1 MQNTRRKKLGQIL
14 VEAGL
19 INEDQLVQALEEQK
33 KKKGKLGKI
42 IIEKE
47 WAKNE
52 DICKALSKQLNIP
65 YVKLKELEI
74 SKEVIETIPRKQAS
88 RKLLFPY
95 KKTGRRLRL
104 AMANPLDY
112 TTINEIKFKTGLD
125 VSVAVATEED
135 IRAAIDDNYP
145 DEFDLDLF
153 ATMVPSEEVEVLAE
167 ERDENE
173 YDVDELIRQSEI
185 APIVRLT
192 NAILA
197 DAIKLQASD
206 IHIEPQERE
215 VTVRYRIDG
224 MMKNIFK
231 VGLPALAPLVSRIK
245 IIGDMDI
252 ATKRRPQDGRTK
264 LKVGNNQY
272 DMRISTLPTIFGE
285 KVVIRVLDQSKAFID
300 LEELGF
306 SPDDLKALAAILT
319 RPQGIILVTGPTGS
333 GKSTT
338 LYASLNRLK
347 SEVINIVTVEDPVE
361 YQLPGINQV
370 QVNEKAGI
378 TFASGLRS
386 ILRQDPNVVMVGEI
400 RDAETAKI
408 AFQAANTGHLVLT
421 TLHTNDAAAAVTRL
435 VDLGVDPY
443 VIASSL
449 LCVLAQRLVRKN
461 CPHCTVVEKLN
472 KTLITRLEISG
483 DGKALEKIKKGQG
496 CEACQFSGY
505 LGRLGIYEMLM
516 VDNDLRKLIVQG
528 AADTEIAEDARE
540 RGMKNLFGDCRDK
553 LFQGV
558 TSVEELMRVAPPPER
573 EGRQPAM
580 EQVAAEAPVEM
591 TAEAP
596 VEMTAEA
603 PAEKTAEGLGA
614 QLRVLAVDDDPFIR
628 KMLQKVLTEAQYD
641 VVLATDG
648 EEALEK
654 VYRERPDLIISDVV
668 MPNMDGLSLVKK
680 LKSQLQTSI
689 IPVILLTTKDEVESE
704 VEGLE
709 AGADDYIPKPIV
721 ANLLLARINRVLS
734 IYGRAQ

>member
-1 MQNTRRKKLGQIL
+1 MQRKKLGQIL

-19 INEDQLVQALEEQK
+19 ITEDQLVQALTDQK
-33 KKKGKLGKI
+33 KTKGKRLGKI
-42 IIEKE
+42 IVEKK
-47 WAKNE
+47 WASE
-52 DICKALSKQLNIP
+52 GDICEALSKQRNIP
-65 YVKLKELEI
+65 YVKLGELEI
-74 SKEVIETIPRKQAS
+74 SKEVLETISRKQAN
-88 RKLLFPY
+88 RKLIFPY
-95 KKTGRRLRL
+95 RRTGRRLRL

-112 TTINEIKFKTGLD
+112 GTIDEVKFRSGLD

-135 IRAAIDDNYP
+135 IRKAIENSYAED
-145 DEFDLDLF
+145 FDFDMF

-197 DAIKLQASD
+197 DAIKLSASD
-206 IHIEPQERE
+206 IHIEPQEKE
-215 VTVRYRIDG
+215 VSVRYRIDG
-224 MMKNIFK
+224 MMKNIFR
-231 VGLPALAPLVSRIK
+231 VGIPALAPLVSRIK
-245 IIGDMDI
+245 IIADMDI
-252 ATKRRPQDGRTK
+252 AVKRRPQDGRTR
-264 LKVGNNQY
+264 LKVGTKQY

-306 SPDDLKALAAILT
+306 SQNDLKTLNSMLS
-319 RPQGIILVTGPTGS
+319 RPQGIVLVTGPTGS

-370 QVNEKAGI
+370 QVNERAGI

-421 TLHTNDAAAAVTRL
+421 TLHTNDASTAVTRL
-435 VDLGVDPY
+435 VDLGADPY

-461 CPHCTVVEKLN
+461 CPNCLVPESLDKGL
-472 KTLITRLEISG
+472 LARLELSG
-483 DGKALEKIKKGQG
+483 DKKAQKKVKKGQG
-496 CEACQFSGY
+496 CEACQFTGY
-505 LGRLGIYEMLM
+505 DGRVGIYELLM
-516 VDNDLRKLIVQG
+516 VDDELRKLIVKG
-528 AADTEIAEDARE
+528 ASDTEIAENARE
-540 RGMKNLFGDCRDK
+540 RGIRDLFGDCQEK
-553 LFQGV
+553 LIQGR
-558 TSVEELMRVAPPPER
+558 TSIEELMRVAPPPER
-573 EGRQPAM
+573 KSGQPAVEEM
-580 EQVAAEAPVEM
+580 DAAPPVDRTDEAPR
-591 TAEAP
+591 
-596 VEMTAEA
+596 
-603 PAEKTAEGLGA
+603 K

-628 KMLQKVLTEAQYD
+628 KMLDKVLTEAHYD

-648 EEALEK
+648 QEALEK
-654 VYRERPDLIISDVV
+654 IYRERPDLIISDVV
-668 MPNMDGLSLVKK
+668 MPKLDGLSLVKK
-680 LKSQLQTSI
+680 LKGQLQTSI
-689 IPVILLTTKDEVESE
+689 IPVILLTSKDEVESE

-734 IYGRAQ
+734 IYGRAH

>member
-1 MQNTRRKKLGQIL
+1 MRRKKLGQIL
-14 VEAGL
+14 VAAGL
-19 INEDQLVQALEEQK
+19 ISENQLVQALEEQK
-33 KKKGKLGKI
+33 KKKGKQLGRI

-74 SKEVIETIPRKQAS
+74 SKEVIETIPRKQAN
-88 RKLLFPY
+88 RKLLIPY
-95 KKTGRRLRL
+95 KKMGRRLRL

-112 TTINEIKFKTGLD
+112 TTIDEIKFKTGLD

-135 IRAAIDDNYP
+135 IREAIDNNYP

-167 ERDENE
+167 ERNENE

-206 IHIEPQERE
+206 IHIEPQEKE

-245 IIGDMDI
+245 IISDMDI
-252 ATKRRPQDGRTK
+252 AAKRRPQDGRTK
-264 LKVGNNQY
+264 LKVGKKQY

-300 LEELGF
+300 LAELGF
-306 SPDDLKALAAILT
+306 SQDDLKALNALLT
-319 RPQGIILVTGPTGS
+319 RPQGIVLVTGPTGS

-347 SEVINIVTVEDPVE
+347 SEVINIITVEDPVE
-361 YQLPGINQV
+361 YQLPGISQV
-370 QVNEKAGI
+370 QVNERAGI

-421 TLHTNDAAAAVTRL
+421 TLHTNDASAAVTRL

-461 CPHCTVVEKLN
+461 CPHCTVVEKVN
-472 KTLITRLEISG
+472 KTVVSRLEISG
-483 DGKALEKIKKGQG
+483 DSKTLEKIKKGQG

-528 AADTEIAEDARE
+528 ASDTEIAEDARE
-540 RGMKNLFGDCRDK
+540 RGIKDLFGDCRDK

-580 EQVAAEAPVEM
+580 EQMAAAAPVEQVV
-591 TAEAP
+591 AAAP
-596 VEMTAEA
+596 V
-603 PAEKTAEGLGA
+603 EKTAEALGA
-614 QLRVLAVDDDPFIR
+614 QLRILAVDDDPFIR

-689 IPVILLTTKDEVESE
+689 IPVILLTSKDEVESE

-721 ANLLLARINRVLS
+721 ANLLLARINRVLA

>member
-1 MQNTRRKKLGQIL
+1 MRRKKLGQIL

-33 KKKGKLGKI
+33 KKKGKQLGKI

-74 SKEVIETIPRKQAS
+74 SKEVIETIPRKQAN

-104 AMANPLDY
+104 AMANPLDHI
-112 TTINEIKFKTGLD
+112 TIDEVKFKTGLD

-135 IRAAIDDNYP
+135 IREAIDDNYP

-206 IHIEPQERE
+206 IHIEPQEKE

-252 ATKRRPQDGRTK
+252 AMKRRPQDGRTK

-300 LEELGF
+300 LEVLGF
-306 SPDDLKALAAILT
+306 SPDDLKALTSILT

-421 TLHTNDAAAAVTRL
+421 TLHTNDASAAVTRL

-461 CPHCTVVEKLN
+461 CPHCTVVEKVN
-472 KTLITRLEISG
+472 KTLLTRLGISG
-483 DGKALEKIKKGQG
+483 DNKALKKIKKGQG

-540 RGMKNLFGDCRDK
+540 RGIKDLFGDCRDK
-553 LFQGV
+553 LFQGA

-573 EGRQPAM
+573 EGRQPAIEEM
-580 EQVAAEAPVEM
+580 AAEAPVEK

-596 VEMTAEA
+596 VEKTAEA
-603 PAEKTAEGLGA
+603 PVEKTAEALGA
-614 QLRVLAVDDDPFIR
+614 HLRVLAVDDDPFIR

-689 IPVILLTTKDEVESE
+689 IPVILLTSKDEVESE

>member
-1 MQNTRRKKLGQIL
+1 MRRKKLGQIL

-19 INEDQLVQALEEQK
+19 ISEDQLAQALEEQK
-33 KKKGKLGKI
+33 KQKGKRLGKI

-52 DICKALSKQLNIP
+52 DICQALSKQLNIP
-65 YVKLKELEI
+65 YVKLKELEF

-112 TTINEIKFKTGLD
+112 TTLNEIKFKTGLD

-153 ATMVPSEEVEVLAE
+153 ATMVPSEEVEVLTE

-206 IHIEPQERE
+206 IHIEPQEKE

-252 ATKRRPQDGRTK
+252 AMKRRPQDGRTK

-300 LEELGF
+300 LQELGF
-306 SPDDLKALAAILT
+306 GPDDLKALASILA
-319 RPQGIILVTGPTGS
+319 RPQGIVLVTGPTGS

-361 YQLPGINQV
+361 YQLPGISQV
-370 QVNEKAGI
+370 QVNERAGI
-378 TFASGLRS
+378 TFATGLRS

-421 TLHTNDAAAAVTRL
+421 TLHTNDASAAVTRL

-449 LCVLAQRLVRKN
+449 LCVLAQRLVRQN
-461 CPHCTVVEKLN
+461 CPHCVVVEKVN
-472 KTLITRLEISG
+472 KTLLTRLGISG
-483 DGKALEKIKKGQG
+483 DNKTLEKIKKGQG

-528 AADTEIAEDARE
+528 ASDTEIAEDARE
-540 RGMKNLFGDCRDK
+540 RGIKDLFGDCRDK

-558 TSVEELMRVAPPPER
+558 TSVDELMRVAPPPER

-580 EQVAAEAPVEM
+580 EQVAAAAPVEQV
-591 TAEAP
+591 AAAAP
-596 VEMTAEA
+596 V
-603 PAEKTAEGLGA
+603 EKTAEALGA
-614 QLRVLAVDDDPFIR
+614 QLRILAVDDDPFIR

-689 IPVILLTTKDEVESE
+689 IPVILLTSKDEVESE

>member
-1 MQNTRRKKLGQIL
+1 MQRKKLGQIL

-19 INEDQLVQALEEQK
+19 ISEDQLVQALEEQK
-33 KKKGKLGKI
+33 KQKGKQLGRI

-52 DICKALSKQLNIP
+52 DICQALSKQLNIP
-65 YVKLKELEI
+65 YVKLKEMEF

-206 IHIEPQERE
+206 IHIEPQEKE

-252 ATKRRPQDGRTK
+252 AMKRRPQDGRTK

-300 LEELGF
+300 LQELGF
-306 SPDDLKALAAILT
+306 GPDDLKALTSILT
-319 RPQGIILVTGPTGS
+319 RPQGIVLVTGPTGS

-361 YQLPGINQV
+361 YQIPGISQV
-370 QVNEKAGI
+370 QVNERAGI

-421 TLHTNDAAAAVTRL
+421 TLHTNDASAAVTRL

-449 LCVLAQRLVRKN
+449 LCVLAQRLLRQN
-461 CPHCTVVEKLN
+461 CPHCVVVDKVN
-472 KTLITRLEISG
+472 KTLLTRLGISG
-483 DGKALEKIKKGQG
+483 DNKNLEKIKKGQG

-528 AADTEIAEDARE
+528 ASDTEIAENARE
-540 RGMKNLFGDCRDK
+540 RGIKDLFGDCRDK

-580 EQVAAEAPVEM
+580 EQAAAAAPVEQV
-591 TAEAP
+591 AAAAP
-596 VEMTAEA
+596 V
-603 PAEKTAEGLGA
+603 EKTAEALGA

-689 IPVILLTTKDEVESE
+689 IPVILLTSKDEVESE

>member
-1 MQNTRRKKLGQIL
+1 MRRKKLGQIL

-19 INEDQLVQALEEQK
+19 INEEQLVQALEEQK
-33 KKKGKLGKI
+33 KQKGKQLGKI
-42 IIEKE
+42 IIENE

-65 YVKLKELEI
+65 YVKLKELEF
-74 SKEVIETIPRKQAS
+74 SKEVIETIPRKQAN

-135 IRAAIDDNYP
+135 IREAIDDNYP

-206 IHIEPQERE
+206 IHIEPQEKE

-231 VGLPALAPLVSRIK
+231 VGIPALAPLVSRIK

-252 ATKRRPQDGRTK
+252 AMKRRPQDGRTK

-300 LEELGF
+300 LQELGF
-306 SPDDLKALAAILT
+306 GPDDLKALASILT
-319 RPQGIILVTGPTGS
+319 RPQGIVLVTGPTGS

-361 YQLPGINQV
+361 YQLPGISQV
-370 QVNEKAGI
+370 QVNERAGI

-421 TLHTNDAAAAVTRL
+421 TLHTNDASSAVTRL
-435 VDLGVDPY
+435 IDLGVDPY

-461 CPHCTVVEKLN
+461 CPHCQVVEKVN
-472 KTLITRLEISG
+472 KTLLTRLGISG
-483 DGKALEKIKKGQG
+483 GKKTLEKIKKGQG

-540 RGMKNLFGDCRDK
+540 RGIKDLFGDCRDK

-558 TSVEELMRVAPPPER
+558 TSVDELMRVAPPPER
-573 EGRQPAM
+573 DGRQPAM
-580 EQVAAEAPVEM
+580 EQVAAAAPV
-591 TAEAP
+591 
-596 VEMTAEA
+596 
-603 PAEKTAEGLGA
+603 EKTAEALGT

-689 IPVILLTTKDEVESE
+689 IPVILLTSKDEVESE

>member
-1 MQNTRRKKLGQIL
+1 MRRKKLGQIL

-19 INEDQLVQALEEQK
+19 ISEDQLVQALEEQK
-33 KKKGKLGKI
+33 KQKGKQVGKI
-42 IIEKE
+42 IIEKK

-52 DICKALSKQLNIP
+52 DICQALSKQLNIP
-65 YVKLKELEI
+65 YVKLKELEF
-74 SKEVIETIPRKQAS
+74 SKEVIETIPRKQAT

-95 KKTGRRLRL
+95 KKMGRRLRL

-135 IRAAIDDNYP
+135 IRQAIDDNYP

-197 DAIKLQASD
+197 DAIKLKASD
-206 IHIEPQERE
+206 IHIEPQEKE

-252 ATKRRPQDGRTK
+252 AMKRRPQDGRTK

-300 LEELGF
+300 LQELGF
-306 SPDDLKALAAILT
+306 GPDDLKTLASILT
-319 RPQGIILVTGPTGS
+319 RPQGIVLVTGPTGS

-361 YQLPGINQV
+361 YQLPGISQV
-370 QVNEKAGI
+370 QVNERAGI

-421 TLHTNDAAAAVTRL
+421 TLHTNDASAAVTRL

-449 LCVLAQRLVRKN
+449 LCVLAQRLVRQN
-461 CPHCTVVEKLN
+461 CPHCVVVEKVD
-472 KTLITRLEISG
+472 KTLLTRLGISG
-483 DGKALEKIKKGQG
+483 DNKTLEKIKKGQG

-505 LGRLGIYEMLM
+505 IGRLGIYEMLM

-528 AADTEIAEDARE
+528 ASDTEIAEDARE
-540 RGMKNLFGDCRDK
+540 RGIKDLFGDCRDK

-558 TSVEELMRVAPPPER
+558 TSVDELMRVAPPPER

-580 EQVAAEAPVEM
+580 EPVAAAAPVEQVAAAAPV
-591 TAEAP
+591 
-596 VEMTAEA
+596 
-603 PAEKTAEGLGA
+603 EKTAEALGT

-689 IPVILLTTKDEVESE
+689 IPVILLTSKDEVESE

>member
-1 MQNTRRKKLGQIL
+1 MRRKKLGQIL

-19 INEDQLVQALEEQK
+19 ISEDQLAQALEEQK
-33 KKKGKLGKI
+33 KQKGKRLGKI

-52 DICKALSKQLNIP
+52 DICQALSKQLNIP
-65 YVKLKELEI
+65 YVKLKELEF

-112 TTINEIKFKTGLD
+112 TTLNEIKFKTGLD

-153 ATMVPSEEVEVLAE
+153 ATMVPSEEVEVLTE

-197 DAIKLQASD
+197 DAIKLKASD
-206 IHIEPQERE
+206 IHIEPQEKE

-252 ATKRRPQDGRTK
+252 AMKRRPQDGRTK

-300 LEELGF
+300 LQELGF
-306 SPDDLKALAAILT
+306 GPDDLKALASILT
-319 RPQGIILVTGPTGS
+319 RPQGIVLVTGPTGS

-361 YQLPGINQV
+361 YQLPGISQV
-370 QVNEKAGI
+370 QVNERAGI

-421 TLHTNDAAAAVTRL
+421 TLHTNDASAAVTRL

-449 LCVLAQRLVRKN
+449 LCVLAQRLVRQN
-461 CPHCTVVEKLN
+461 CPHCVVVEKVN
-472 KTLITRLEISG
+472 KTLLTRLGISG
-483 DGKALEKIKKGQG
+483 DNKTLEKIKKGQG

-528 AADTEIAEDARE
+528 ASDTEIAEDARE
-540 RGMKNLFGDCRDK
+540 RGVKDLFGDCRDK

-558 TSVEELMRVAPPPER
+558 TSVDELMRVAPPPER

-580 EQVAAEAPVEM
+580 EQVAAAAPVEQV
-591 TAEAP
+591 AAAAP
-596 VEMTAEA
+596 V
-603 PAEKTAEGLGA
+603 EKTAEALGA
-614 QLRVLAVDDDPFIR
+614 QLRILAVDDDPFIR

-689 IPVILLTTKDEVESE
+689 IPVILLTSKDEVESE

>member
-1 MQNTRRKKLGQIL
+1 MRRKKLGQIL

-19 INEDQLVQALEEQK
+19 ISEDQLAQALEEQK
-33 KKKGKLGKI
+33 KQKGKRLGRI

-52 DICKALSKQLNIP
+52 DICQALSKQLNIP
-65 YVKLKELEI
+65 YVKLKELEF

-153 ATMVPSEEVEVLAE
+153 ATMVPSEEVEVLTE

-206 IHIEPQERE
+206 IHIEPQEKE

-252 ATKRRPQDGRTK
+252 AMKRRPQDGRTK

-300 LEELGF
+300 LQELGF
-306 SPDDLKALAAILT
+306 GPDDLKALASILT
-319 RPQGIILVTGPTGS
+319 RPQGIVLVTGPTGS

-361 YQLPGINQV
+361 YQISGISQV
-370 QVNEKAGI
+370 QVNERAGI
-378 TFASGLRS
+378 TFATGLRS

-421 TLHTNDAAAAVTRL
+421 TLHTNDASAAVTRL

-449 LCVLAQRLVRKN
+449 LCVLAQRLVRQN
-461 CPHCTVVEKLN
+461 CPHCVVVEKVN
-472 KTLITRLEISG
+472 KTLLTRLGISG
-483 DGKALEKIKKGQG
+483 DNKTLEKIKKGQG

-528 AADTEIAEDARE
+528 ASDTEIAEDARE
-540 RGMKNLFGDCRDK
+540 RGIKDLFGDCRDK

-558 TSVEELMRVAPPPER
+558 TSVDELMRVAPPPER

-580 EQVAAEAPVEM
+580 EQVAAAAPV
-591 TAEAP
+591 
-596 VEMTAEA
+596 
-603 PAEKTAEGLGA
+603 EKTAEALGT

-689 IPVILLTTKDEVESE
+689 IPVILLTSKDEVESE

>member
-1 MQNTRRKKLGQIL
+1 MRRKKLGQIL

-19 INEDQLVQALEEQK
+19 ISEDQLVQALEEQK
-33 KKKGKLGKI
+33 KQKGKQLGRI

-52 DICKALSKQLNIP
+52 DICQALSKQLNIP
-65 YVKLKELEI
+65 YVKLKELEF
-74 SKEVIETIPRKQAS
+74 SKEVIETIPRKQAA

-95 KKTGRRLRL
+95 KKMGRRLRL

-206 IHIEPQERE
+206 IHIEPQEKE

-252 ATKRRPQDGRTK
+252 AMKRRPQDGRTK

-300 LEELGF
+300 LQELGF
-306 SPDDLKALAAILT
+306 GPDDLKALTSILT
-319 RPQGIILVTGPTGS
+319 RPQGIVLVTGPTGS

-361 YQLPGINQV
+361 YQIPGISQV
-370 QVNEKAGI
+370 QVNERAGI

-421 TLHTNDAAAAVTRL
+421 TLHTNDASAAVTRL

-449 LCVLAQRLVRKN
+449 LCVLAQRLLRQN
-461 CPHCTVVEKLN
+461 CPHCVVVDKVN
-472 KTLITRLEISG
+472 KTLLTRLGISG
-483 DGKALEKIKKGQG
+483 DNKNLEKIKKGQG

-528 AADTEIAEDARE
+528 ASDTEIAENARE
-540 RGMKNLFGDCRDK
+540 RGIKDLFGDCRDK

-580 EQVAAEAPVEM
+580 EQAAAAAPVEQV
-591 TAEAP
+591 AAAAP
-596 VEMTAEA
+596 V
-603 PAEKTAEGLGA
+603 EKTAEALGA

-689 IPVILLTTKDEVESE
+689 IPVILLTSKDEVESE

>member
-1 MQNTRRKKLGQIL
+1 MRRKKLGQIL

-19 INEDQLVQALEEQK
+19 ISEDQLVSALEEQK
-33 KKKGKLGKI
+33 KGTKKHLGKI
-42 IIEKE
+42 IVENE

-52 DICKALSKQLNIP
+52 DICQALSKQLNIP
-65 YVKLKELEI
+65 YVKLKDLDI
-74 SKEVIETIPRKQAS
+74 PAEVLETISRKQAN
-88 RKLLFPY
+88 RRLILPY
-95 KKTGRRLRL
+95 EKTGRRLRL
-104 AMANPLDY
+104 AMVNPLDY
-112 TTINEIKFKTGLD
+112 GTINEVKFRTGLD
-125 VSVAVATEED
+125 VSVAVAAEED
-135 IRAAIDDNYP
+135 IRGAIDEKYGGD
-145 DEFDLDLF
+145 FDFDMF
-153 ATMVPSEEVEVLAE
+153 ATMVPTEEVEVLAE
-167 ERDENE
+167 EREDNE

-197 DAIKLQASD
+197 DAIKLNASD
-206 IHIEPQERE
+206 IHIEPHEKE
-215 VTVRYRIDG
+215 VSVRYRIDG

-252 ATKRRPQDGRTK
+252 SVKRRPQDGRTK
-264 LKVGNNQY
+264 LKVGSSQF

-285 KVVIRVLDQSKAFID
+285 KVVIRILDQSKAFID

-306 SPDDLKALAAILT
+306 KSDDLSLYTSMLS
-319 RPQGIILVTGPTGS
+319 RPQGIVLVTGPTGS

-338 LYASLNRLK
+338 LYASLNRLR

-361 YQLPGINQV
+361 YQLPGISQV

-421 TLHTNDAAAAVTRL
+421 TLHTNDASSAVTRL

-461 CPHCTVVEKLN
+461 CPHCVIPDKVDKQL
-472 KTLITRLEISG
+472 LTRLGFSNTKDSEN
-483 DGKALEKIKKGQG
+483 KMKKGQG
-496 CEACQFSGY
+496 CEACQFTGY
-505 LGRLGIYEMLM
+505 TGRVGIYEMLR
-516 VDNDLRKLIVQG
+516 VDDDLRKLIVKG
-528 AADTEIAEDARE
+528 ASDTEIAESARE
-540 RGMKNLFGDCRDK
+540 RGVDDMFADCRDK
-553 LFQGV
+553 LLKGL
-558 TSVEELMRVAPPPER
+558 TSVEELMRVAPPPDTK
-573 EGRQPAM
+573 GFKAIM
-580 EQVAAEAPVEM
+580 EEPAAEPTVDKGVE
-591 TAEAP
+591 P
-596 VEMTAEA
+596 SRGQ
-603 PAEKTAEGLGA
+603 P
-614 QLRVLAVDDDPFIR
+614 RILAVDDDPFIR
-628 KMLQKVLTEAQYD
+628 KMLEKVLTEAQYD

-668 MPNMDGLSLVKK
+668 MPKLDGLSLVKK
-680 LKSQLQTSI
+680 LKGHLQTSI
-689 IPVILLTTKDEVESE
+689 IPVILLTSMDEVENE

-721 ANLLLARINRVLS
+721 ANLLLARINRVLA
-734 IYGRAQ
+734 IYGREQQ

>member
-1 MQNTRRKKLGQIL
+1 MRRKKLGQIL

-33 KKKGKLGKI
+33 KQKGKQLGRI

-65 YVKLKELEI
+65 YVKLKELEF
-74 SKEVIETIPRKQAS
+74 SKEVIETIPRKQAKK
-88 RKLLFPY
+88 KLLFPY

-135 IRAAIDDNYP
+135 IREAIDENYP

-153 ATMVPSEEVEVLAE
+153 ATMVPSEEVEVLTE

-206 IHIEPQERE
+206 IHIEPQEKE

-252 ATKRRPQDGRTK
+252 AMKRRPQDGRTK

-300 LEELGF
+300 LQELGF
-306 SPDDLKALAAILT
+306 GPDDLKALASILT
-319 RPQGIILVTGPTGS
+319 RPQGIVLVTGPTGS

-361 YQLPGINQV
+361 YQLPGISQV
-370 QVNEKAGI
+370 QVNERAGI

-421 TLHTNDAAAAVTRL
+421 TLHTNNASAAVTRL

-449 LCVLAQRLVRKN
+449 LCVLAQRLVRQN
-461 CPHCTVVEKLN
+461 CPHCVVVEKVN
-472 KTLITRLEISG
+472 KTLLTRLEISG
-483 DGKALEKIKKGQG
+483 DNKTLEKIKKSQG

-528 AADTEIAEDARE
+528 ASDTEIAEDARE
-540 RGMKNLFGDCRDK
+540 RGIKDLFGDCRDK

-558 TSVEELMRVAPPPER
+558 TSVDELMRVAPPPER

-580 EQVAAEAPVEM
+580 EQVAAAAPVEQV
-591 TAEAP
+591 AAAAP
-596 VEMTAEA
+596 V
-603 PAEKTAEGLGA
+603 EKTAEALGA

-689 IPVILLTTKDEVESE
+689 IPVILLTSKDEVESE

>member
-1 MQNTRRKKLGQIL
+1 MRRKKLGQIL

-19 INEDQLVQALEEQK
+19 ISEDQLAQALEEQK
-33 KKKGKLGKI
+33 EKKGKLGKI

-47 WAKNE
+47 WAKDE
-52 DICKALSKQLNIP
+52 DICRALSKQLNIP
-65 YVKLKELEI
+65 YVKLKELEF
-74 SKEVIETIPRKQAS
+74 SKEVIETVPRKQAH
-88 RKLLFPY
+88 RKFLFPY

-112 TTINEIKFKTGLD
+112 TTIDEIKFKTGLD

-135 IRAAIDDNYP
+135 IRQAIDHNYP

-206 IHIEPQERE
+206 IHIEPQEKE

-252 ATKRRPQDGRTK
+252 AMKRRPQDGRTK
-264 LKVGNNQY
+264 LKVGKNQY

-300 LEELGF
+300 LAELGF
-306 SPDDLKALAAILT
+306 SQDDLKALNAILT
-319 RPQGIILVTGPTGS
+319 RPQGIVLVTGPTGS

-361 YQLPGINQV
+361 YQLPGISQV
-370 QVNEKAGI
+370 QVNERAGI

-421 TLHTNDAAAAVTRL
+421 TLHTNDASAAVTRL

-461 CPHCTVVEKLN
+461 CPHCTVVEKVN
-472 KTLITRLEISG
+472 KTVVSRLEISG
-483 DGKALEKIKKGQG
+483 DSKTLEKIKKGQG

-528 AADTEIAEDARE
+528 ASDTEIAEDARE
-540 RGMKNLFGDCRDK
+540 RGIKDLFGDCRDK

-580 EQVAAEAPVEM
+580 EQVAAAAPVEQVV
-591 TAEAP
+591 AAAP
-596 VEMTAEA
+596 V
-603 PAEKTAEGLGA
+603 EKTAEALGA
-614 QLRVLAVDDDPFIR
+614 QLRILAVDDDPFIR

-689 IPVILLTTKDEVESE
+689 IPVILLTSKDEVESE

-721 ANLLLARINRVLS
+721 ANLLLARINRVLA

>member
-1 MQNTRRKKLGQIL
+1 MRRKKLGQIL

-19 INEDQLVQALEEQK
+19 ITEDQLVQALEDQK
-33 KKKGKLGKI
+33 KTKRKHLGKI
-42 IIEKE
+42 IIEKQ
-47 WAKNE
+47 WVRDE
-52 DICKALSKQLNIP
+52 DICQALSKQLNIP
-65 YVKLKELEI
+65 YVRLKDLELP
-74 SKEVIETIPRKQAS
+74 KEVIETISRRQAN
-88 RKLLFPY
+88 RKLIIPY
-95 KKTGRRLRL
+95 EKTGRRLRL

-112 TTINEIKFKTGLD
+112 GTINEVKFRTGLD
-125 VSVAVATEED
+125 VSVAVATEKD
-135 IRAAIDDNYP
+135 IREAIDENYS
-145 DEFDLDLF
+145 DDFDFDLF

-167 ERDENE
+167 EREENE

-197 DAIKLQASD
+197 DAIKLSASD
-206 IHIEPQERE
+206 IHIEPQEKE
-215 VTVRYRIDG
+215 VVVRYRIDG

-252 ATKRRPQDGRTK
+252 AVKRRPQDGRTK
-264 LKVGNNQY
+264 LKVGKRHY

-306 SPDDLKALAAILT
+306 NPDDLRTLTSMLA
-319 RPQGIILVTGPTGS
+319 RPQGIVLVTGPTGS

-361 YQLPGINQV
+361 YQLPGISQV
-370 QVNEKAGI
+370 QVNERAGI

-421 TLHTNDAAAAVTRL
+421 TLHTNDASTAVTRL

-461 CPHCTVVEKLN
+461 CPHCLVSDPVDSQ
-472 KTLITRLEISG
+472 ISARLGLSG
-483 DGKALEKIKKGQG
+483 KKDGQKAIKKGQG
-496 CEACQFSGY
+496 CEACQFTGY
-505 LGRLGIYEMLM
+505 MGRVGIYEMLI
-516 VDNDLRKLIVQG
+516 VDDELRKLIVKG
-528 AADTEIAEDARE
+528 ASDTEIMEHARE
-540 RGMKNLFGDCRDK
+540 RGVNDLFRDCRDK
-553 LFQGV
+553 LIQGV
-558 TSVEELMRVAPPPER
+558 TSVEEVMRVAPPSER
-573 EGRQPAM
+573 KDRQA
-580 EQVAAEAPVEM
+580 AAEEIVATAPVD
-591 TAEAP
+591 
-596 VEMTAEA
+596 
-603 PAEKTAEGLGA
+603 KTDEPPRT
-614 QLRVLAVDDDPFIR
+614 QPRVLAVDDDPFIR

-668 MPNMDGLSLVKK
+668 MPRLDGLSLVKK
-680 LKSQLQTSI
+680 LKGHLQTSI
-689 IPVILLTTKDEVESE
+689 IPVILLTSKDEVESE

>member
-1 MQNTRRKKLGQIL
+1 MRRKKLGQIL
-14 VEAGL
+14 VAAGL
-19 INEDQLVQALEEQK
+19 ISEDQLVQALEEQR
-33 KKKGKLGKI
+33 KKKGKQLGKI
-42 IIEKE
+42 IIEKK

-52 DICKALSKQLNIP
+52 DICQALSKQLNIP
-65 YVKLKELEI
+65 YVKLKELEF

-88 RKLLFPY
+88 RKLLLPY

-135 IRAAIDDNYP
+135 IRQAIDDNYP

-167 ERDENE
+167 ERDQNE

-206 IHIEPQERE
+206 IHIEPQEKE

-231 VGLPALAPLVSRIK
+231 VGLQALAPLVSRIK

-252 ATKRRPQDGRTK
+252 AMKRRPQDGRTK

-300 LEELGF
+300 LEVLGF
-306 SPDDLKALAAILT
+306 SPDDLKAFASILT

-338 LYASLNRLK
+338 LYASLHRLK

-370 QVNEKAGI
+370 QVNERAGI

-421 TLHTNDAAAAVTRL
+421 TLHTNDASTAVTRL

-461 CPHCTVVEKLN
+461 CPHCVVVEKVN
-472 KTLITRLEISG
+472 KTLLTGLGISG
-483 DGKALEKIKKGQG
+483 DNKSLEKIKKGLG

-505 LGRLGIYEMLM
+505 IGRLGIYEMLV
-516 VDNDLRKLIVQG
+516 VDNDLRKLIVRG
-528 AADTEIAEDARE
+528 ASDTEIAEDARE
-540 RGMKNLFGDCRDK
+540 RGIKDLFGDCRDK

-573 EGRQPAM
+573 EGRQPAI
-580 EQVAAEAPVEM
+580 EQVAAAAPV
-591 TAEAP
+591 
-596 VEMTAEA
+596 
-603 PAEKTAEGLGA
+603 EKTAEALGV

-689 IPVILLTTKDEVESE
+689 IPVILLTSKDEVESE

>member
-1 MQNTRRKKLGQIL
+1 MRRRKLGQIL

-19 INEDQLVQALEEQK
+19 ITEDQLVKALEEQK
-33 KKKGKLGKI
+33 KGQKRRHLGKI
-42 IIEKE
+42 IVEKE
-47 WAKNE
+47 WAKQE
-52 DICKALSKQLNIP
+52 DICEALSKQLNIP
-65 YVKLKELEI
+65 HVKLKELEVP
-74 SKEVIETIPRKQAS
+74 KEVMETIS
-88 RKLLFPY
+88 RKLANRKLIFPY
-95 KKTGRRLRL
+95 KKTKRRLDL
-104 AMANPLDY
+104 AMANPLDSG
-112 TTINEIKFKTGLD
+112 TIDEVKFRTGLD

-135 IRAAIDDNYP
+135 IREAIEDNYA
-145 DEFDLDLF
+145 DEFDFDLF

-167 ERDENE
+167 EREDNE

-197 DAIKLQASD
+197 DAIKLSASD
-206 IHIEPQERE
+206 IHIEPQEKE
-215 VTVRYRIDG
+215 VSVRYRIDG

-252 ATKRRPQDGRTK
+252 AVKRRPQDGRTK
-264 LKVGNNQY
+264 LKVGQKQY

-285 KVVIRVLDQSKAFID
+285 KVVIRILDQSKAFID

-306 SPDDLKALAAILT
+306 GGDDLRTLTSTLT
-319 RPQGIILVTGPTGS
+319 RPQGIVLVTGPTGS

-370 QVNEKAGI
+370 QVNERAGI

-421 TLHTNDAAAAVTRL
+421 TLHTNDASSAVTRL
-435 VDLGVDPY
+435 MDLGVDPY

-449 LCVLAQRLVRKN
+449 LCVLAQRLIRKN
-461 CPHCTVVEKLN
+461 CPHCMVPEKVDKSLLSRLGLSGKKGVEK
-472 KTLITRLEISG
+472 
-483 DGKALEKIKKGQG
+483 KIKKGQG
-496 CEACQFSGY
+496 CEACQFTGY
-505 LGRLGIYEMLM
+505 DGRVGIYELLM
-516 VDNDLRKLIVQG
+516 VDDELRKLIVKG
-528 AADTEIAEDARE
+528 ASDTEISEDAKG
-540 RGMKNLFGDCRDK
+540 RGIRDLFGDCRDK
-553 LFQGV
+553 LIRGL
-558 TSVEELMRVAPPPER
+558 TSVEELLRVAPPPER
-573 EGRQPAM
+573 KSLQ
-580 EQVAAEAPVEM
+580 AAVDQ
-591 TAEAP
+591 TAEASP
-596 VEMTAEA
+596 EDRMTE
-603 PAEKTAEGLGA
+603 PSRT

-628 KMLQKVLTEAQYD
+628 KMLGKLLSEAQYD

-654 VYRERPDLIISDVV
+654 VYRDRPDLIISDVV
-668 MPNMDGLSLVKK
+668 MPKLDGLALVKK
-680 LKSQLQTSI
+680 LKGQLQTSI
-689 IPVILLTTKDEVESE
+689 IPVILLTSKDEVESE

>member
-1 MQNTRRKKLGQIL
+1 MRRKKLGQIL

-19 INEDQLVQALEEQK
+19 ISEDQLAQALEEQK
-33 KKKGKLGKI
+33 KQKGKRLGKI

-52 DICKALSKQLNIP
+52 DICQALSKQLNIP
-65 YVKLKELEI
+65 YVKLKELEF
-74 SKEVIETIPRKQAS
+74 SKEVIETIPRKQAT

-135 IRAAIDDNYP
+135 IREAIDDNYP

-153 ATMVPSEEVEVLAE
+153 ATMVPSEEVEVLTE

-197 DAIKLQASD
+197 DAIKLKASD
-206 IHIEPQERE
+206 IHIEPQEKE

-252 ATKRRPQDGRTK
+252 AMKRRPQDGRTK

-300 LEELGF
+300 LQELGF
-306 SPDDLKALAAILT
+306 GPDDLKALASILA
-319 RPQGIILVTGPTGS
+319 RPQGIVLVTGPTGS

-361 YQLPGINQV
+361 YQLPGISQV
-370 QVNEKAGI
+370 QVNERAGI
-378 TFASGLRS
+378 TFATGLRS

-421 TLHTNDAAAAVTRL
+421 TLHTNDASAAVTRL

-449 LCVLAQRLVRKN
+449 LCVLAQRLVRQN
-461 CPHCTVVEKLN
+461 CPHCVVVEKVN
-472 KTLITRLEISG
+472 KTLLTRLGISG
-483 DGKALEKIKKGQG
+483 DNKTLEKIKKGQG

-528 AADTEIAEDARE
+528 ASDTEIAEDARE
-540 RGMKNLFGDCRDK
+540 RGVKDLFGDCRDK

-558 TSVEELMRVAPPPER
+558 TSVDELMRVAPPPER

-580 EQVAAEAPVEM
+580 EQVAAAAPVEQV
-591 TAEAP
+591 AVAAP
-596 VEMTAEA
+596 V
-603 PAEKTAEGLGA
+603 EKTAEALGA
-614 QLRVLAVDDDPFIR
+614 QLRILAVDDDPFIR

-689 IPVILLTTKDEVESE
+689 IPVILLTSKDEVESE

>member
-1 MQNTRRKKLGQIL
+1 MRRKKLGQIL

-19 INEDQLVQALEEQK
+19 INEDQLVRALEEQK
-33 KKKGKLGKI
+33 KTNRKHLGRI
-42 IIEKE
+42 IIEKQ
-47 WAKNE
+47 WARDA
-52 DICKALSKQLNIP
+52 DICQALSKQLNIP
-65 YVKLKELEI
+65 FVKLKNLEI
-74 SKEVIETIPRKQAS
+74 PKEVLETISRKQAN
-88 RKLLFPY
+88 RKLIIPY
-95 KKTGRRLRL
+95 GKTGRRLRL
-104 AMANPLDY
+104 AMANPLDDG
-112 TTINEIKFKTGLD
+112 TINEIKFRSGLD

-135 IRAAIDDNYP
+135 IRAALEENYSDD
-145 DEFDLDLF
+145 FDFDLF
-153 ATMVPSEEVEVLAE
+153 ATMVPSEEVEVLAG
-167 ERDENE
+167 EREENE

-197 DAIKLQASD
+197 DAIKLRASD
-206 IHIEPQERE
+206 IHIEPQEKE
-215 VTVRYRIDG
+215 VAVRYRVDG

-252 ATKRRPQDGRTK
+252 AVKRRPQDGRTK
-264 LKVGNNQY
+264 LKVGKNQY

-285 KVVIRVLDQSKAFID
+285 KVVIRILDQSKAFID

-306 SPDDLKALAAILT
+306 NSNGLRTFTSMLT
-319 RPQGIILVTGPTGS
+319 RPQGIVLVTGPTGS

-361 YQLPGINQV
+361 YQLPGISQV
-370 QVNEKAGI
+370 QVNERAGI

-421 TLHTNDAAAAVTRL
+421 TLHTNDASSAVTRL

-449 LCVLAQRLVRKN
+449 LCVLAQRLVRRN
-461 CPHCTVVEKLN
+461 CPHCLLADQVDK
-472 KTLITRLEISG
+472 KIITRLG
-483 DGKALEKIKKGQG
+483 LAGKEEVVKRIKKGQG
-496 CEACQFSGY
+496 CEACQFTGY
-505 LGRLGIYEMLM
+505 MGRIAIYEMLT
-516 VDNDLRKLIVQG
+516 VDDELRKLIVRG
-528 AADTEIAEDARE
+528 ASDTEIAENARE
-540 RGMKNLFGDCRDK
+540 RGVNDLFLDCRDK
-553 LFQGV
+553 LFQGL
-558 TSVEELMRVAPPPER
+558 TSVEELMRVAPPA
-573 EGRQPAM
+573 EGRELEAVK
-580 EQVAAEAPVEM
+580 EEVSAAASAERVVE
-591 TAEAP
+591 P
-596 VEMTAEA
+596 SRS
-603 PAEKTAEGLGA
+603 

-628 KMLQKVLTEAQYD
+628 KMLQKVLTEAEYD

-654 VYRERPDLIISDVV
+654 TYRERPDLIISDVV
-668 MPNMDGLSLVKK
+668 MPKLDGLSLVKK
-680 LKSQLQTSI
+680 LKGHLQTSI
-689 IPVILLTTKDEVESE
+689 IPVILLTSKDEVESE

-721 ANLLLARINRVLS
+721 TNLLLARINRVLS